1 MIRQSVLGLL
11 FSLATFNV
19 AIAEENKSIFNFEQL
34 KSIAAELQPSDEVV
48 QQAQEQSQQ
57 LLKQVATQ
65 LPIDAEITEASIDE
79 LLSQLPSLSDL
90 QTTAD
95 AGDLQKLVGDVLAN
109 PQIQGEALK
118 LLNDQM
124 GSESLGEL
132 VGTLT
137 NSVTDQKDV
146 QELNA
151 VYSEALKLLNQS
163 SE

>member
-11 FSLATFNV
+11 FSLATFNA

-79 LLSQLPSLSDL
+79 LLSQLPSISDL
-90 QTTAD
+90 QATAD
-95 AGDLQKLVGDVLAN
+95 AGDLQKIMGDVLAN
-109 PQIQGEALK
+109 PQIQSEALK

-124 GSESLGEL
+124 GGESLGEL